1 MLIVKLYGK
10 PADIAGRKHLLD
22 VASPAEAVRALCV
35 LYPALARWLRGPG
48 KAAPLRVVGRLPC
61 GRTIGYAQDS
71 LSAPQS
77 KGVLR
82 IVPAIAGSG
91 AVGQIIA
98 GVALVAASFIPGLN
112 VAVAAYM
119 FSAGAALALGGAAA
133 MIAAH
138 FAPDP
143 SQQNS
148 PDNQPSY
155 AFNGTVNTTG
165 QGGPVPVGYG
175 RLVIGSQIISVGFAS
190 DNEVWV

>member
-1 MLIVKLYGK
+1 MLIVKLYGM
-10 PADIAGRKHLLD
+10 PAQIAGRKHLLE
-22 VASPAEAVRALCV
+22 VGSAAEAVRALCV

-48 KAAPLRVVGRLPC
+48 KAAPLRVVGRLAC
-61 GRTIGYAQDS
+61 GRTVGYTAES

-82 IVPAIAGSG
+82 IVPVVAGSG
-91 AVGQIIA
+91 GFGQIFA
-98 GVALVAASFIPGLN
+98 GVALIAASFIPGLN
-112 VAVAAYM
+112 IAVAGYM

-133 MIAAH
+133 LITAH
-138 FAPDP
+138 FASDP

-165 QGGPVPVGYG
+165 QGGPVPLGYG
-175 RLVIGSQIISVGFAS
+175 RMVVGGQVISVGFAS